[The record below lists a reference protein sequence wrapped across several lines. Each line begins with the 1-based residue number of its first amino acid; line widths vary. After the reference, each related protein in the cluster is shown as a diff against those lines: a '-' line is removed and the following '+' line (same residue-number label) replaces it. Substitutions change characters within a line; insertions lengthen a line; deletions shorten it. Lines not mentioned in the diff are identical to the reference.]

1 MDPAEQALLLALEA
15 SPGDWAIRLLVAEKM
30 RARGATE
37 ECADLIAMA
46 AEPPSEGEHLQKAVE
61 MAGSRALPIAR
72 AYVAT
77 NPADGYAHHLLGFLL
92 QNAGEAEQAAKHFE
106 AARALGYSSGEEVT
120 PAPQMQEEGGHYTD
134 PHGHPPTAPP
144 PPTGIVQE
152 IPAGPVYLEPE
163 RPQSK
168 KVGSKLTAVSVAIL
182 VHVLLAIIG
191 AILVILPPKRD
202 DPEIV
207 AAVIGPPAAKQEMQK
222 KNVVKQVKKS
232 TSAASAAAPVAQ
244 LMRANAMAKFS
255 LPKVTTTST
264 GPLGMGEGNLGSGG
278 FGGTGSG
285 LGSGASFFGGSST
298 GQRFAFILDW
308 SGSMK
313 KNQVDMVVRE
323 MDKSLKAFKPGVQ
336 YQVLLFAGGAFY
348 AVPGWS
354 ASNQKKDATI
364 QDPKGNKYRFKS
376 VGGYS
381 NYRYES
387 SDSRLPTT
395 GWLDVNPKNAKTTMD
410 ILRGTKLYGGT
421 DWRWPFKMAM
431 NMDPPPDVVF
441 FMADGT
447 GGADPATI
455 LSYSKKKNR
464 SVQINMFAME
474 TVAGAREMAKIA
486 GDTKGAHKIILRS
499 GKTIDGAMAI
509 KDPREAAAR
518 IKAGR

>member
-15 SPGDWAIRLLVAEKM
+15 SPADWSIRLLVAEKM
-30 RARGATE
+30 RERGGGGEAAE
-37 ECADLIAMA
+37 LIANA
-46 AEPPSEGEHLQKAVE
+46 PEPPTEGIHLQKAVE
-61 MAGSRALPIAR
+61 LAGSRALPIAR

-285 LGSGASFFGGSST
+285 LGSGASFFGGSAT
-298 GQRFAFILDW
+298 GQRFLFVLDH
-308 SGSMK
+308 SASMK
-313 KNQVDMVVRE
+313 NNQISLRNQE
-323 MDKSLKAFKPGVQ
+323 LEKALKALKGVQ
-336 YQVLLFAGGAFY
+336 YHVLLFAGAGFY
-348 AVPGWS
+348 AEKGWS
-354 ASNQKKDATI
+354 I
-364 QDPKGNKYRFKS
+364 KGNGLVTDPRGSTYRFQMKKVTDFEF
-376 VGGYS
+376 VGA
-381 NYRYES
+381 
-387 SDSRLPTT
+387 DSRLPKAKWLETT
-395 GWLDVNPKNAKTTMD
+395 PSQIKATMD
-410 ILRGTKLYGGT
+410 FIRKTPKFGGT
-421 DWRWPFKMAM
+421 DWEMALRIAHHM
-431 NMDPPPDVVF
+431 EPKPDVIF

-447 GGADPATI
+447 GGNDPKPI
-455 LSYSKKKNR
+455 LSVNQKRGSP
-464 SVQINMFAME
+464 VINTIAMQTNKGAAQFAA
-474 TVAGAREMAKIA
+474 VARG
-486 GDTKGAHKIILRS
+486 TKGKFTIVDKK
-499 GKTIDGAMAI
+499 GKPIDGFEYL
-509 KDPREAAAR
+509 KNPG
-518 IKAGR
+518 KFKGRL